1 MTDLAHA
8 AANEEELDMLVSFAI
23 RRAELLTEQ
32 GPSVANAAR
41 AAWAEVQLYEE
52 RLAELTKA
60 EDLFGGVA
68 RVGAVSAALAAGQ
81 DEVAIRLKERY
92 LSAISLPE
100 ERRKAIDRA
109 FEQHYAR
116 QAARYPYAAKN
127 DPNIFAKLAEW
138 RRQSASNAVFPLAA

>member
-32 GPSVANAAR
+32 GPTMANGAR

-52 RLAELTKA
+52 RLADLTKA
-60 EDLFGGVA
+60 DDLFGGVA
-68 RVGAVSAALAAGQ
+68 RVGAISAALAAGQ
-81 DEVAIRLKERY
+81 DEVAMRLKERY
-92 LSAISLPE
+92 LSDISLPE

-109 FEQHYAR
+109 FEQHFAR
-116 QAARYPYAAKN
+116 QAARYPHAAKSR
-127 DPNIFAKLAEW
+127 PNFVAELVEW
-138 RRQSASNAVFPLAA
+138 RRLSASNAVFPLPA